1 MLKWPWKKK
10 SYKGIKIKPANTKP
24 HDSYLILQSYSEGF
38 NNRRIF
44 LELILPII
52 FSLLAILVLIQSN
65 IIVTAI
71 LLKIKEIN
79 SQIAPMVAIQT
90 GFNMT
95 CLSLITSF
103 NKDKNT
109 FSKVQENKKGSVLK
123 QLISSF
129 AYCVFIQTGILIFG
143 VFYNVILDGLFGL
156 NYLKEL
162 NIFFKKFITFIFFT
176 LWLSFIIHSFMVFLR
191 NVILIYKF
199 ILVSIKK

>member
-1 MLKWPWKKK
+1 MLKWPLKKK
-10 SYKGIKIKPANTKP
+10 SYKGTKIKPANTKP
-24 HDSYLILQSYSEGF
+24 HDSRLILKSYSEGF
-38 NNRRIF
+38 NKKRILMEF
-44 LELILPII
+44 II
-52 FSLLAILVLIQSN
+52 PLTFSLLAILILLLSKIT
-65 IIVTAI
+65 VTTV

-79 SQIAPMVAIQT
+79 SQISPMVAIQT

-95 CLSLITSF
+95 CLSLIASF

-109 FSKVQENKKGSVLK
+109 FAKVQENEKDSVLK

-143 VFYNVILDGLFGL
+143 VFYNVILDGVFGL
-156 NYLKEL
+156 EYLKKL
-162 NIFFKKFITFIFFT
+162 STLIKTLTVYTFFS

-199 ILVSIKK
+199 ILASIKK

>member
-1 MLKWPWKKK
+1 MELIIPLIFFFFFI
-10 SYKGIKIKPANTKP
+10 SNFNLTFIKGIT
-24 HDSYLILQSYSEGF
+24 
-38 NNRRIF
+38 
-44 LELILPII
+44 
-52 FSLLAILVLIQSN
+52 
-65 IIVTAI
+65 VTTV

-79 SQIAPMVAIQT
+79 SQISPMVAIQT

-95 CLSLITSF
+95 CLSLIASF

-109 FSKVQENKKGSVLK
+109 FAKVQENEKDSVLK

-143 VFYNVILDGLFGL
+143 VFYNVILDGVFGL
-156 NYLKEL
+156 EYLQKL
-162 NIFFKKFITFIFFT
+162 STFIKTLMVYSFFL

-199 ILVSIKK
+199 ILASIKK

>member
-1 MLKWPWKKK
+1 
-10 SYKGIKIKPANTKP
+10 
-24 HDSYLILQSYSEGF
+24 
-38 NNRRIF
+38 
-44 LELILPII
+44 
-52 FSLLAILVLIQSN
+52 
-65 IIVTAI
+65 
-71 LLKIKEIN
+71 
-79 SQIAPMVAIQT
+79 MVAIQT

-109 FSKVQENKKGSVLK
+109 FSKVQENEKDSVLK

-162 NIFFKKFITFIFFT
+162 NIFVKKLIAFVFFA

>member
-1 MLKWPWKKK
+1 M
-10 SYKGIKIKPANTKP
+10 
-24 HDSYLILQSYSEGF
+24 
-38 NNRRIF
+38 
-44 LELILPII
+44 ELIIPLI
-52 FSLLAILVLIQSN
+52 FSLLTILILLLSK
-65 IIVTAI
+65 VTVTTV

-79 SQIAPMVAIQT
+79 SQISPMVAIQT

-95 CLSLITSF
+95 CLSLIASF

-109 FSKVQENKKGSVLK
+109 FAKVQENEKDSVLK

-143 VFYNVILDGLFGL
+143 VFYNVILDGVFGL
-156 NYLKEL
+156 EYLQKL
-162 NIFFKKFITFIFFT
+162 STFIKTLMVYTFFL

-199 ILVSIKK
+199 ILASIKK